1 MKKLLVFTALV
12 LLVSGTLFA
21 QINRGGTAWV
31 SSRTAPLRTST
42 WFFAGTRGTLEMG
55 DQVSVLQV
63 SGNWAEVRSAA
74 NASLTGWTS
83 VSNLSARR
91 IVASGPGASAG
102 ELALAG
108 KGFDRDVEN
117 AFRTGQ
123 NLNYADVDRT
133 EAITVSP
140 EELYA
145 FITSGRLFTGE

>member
-1 MKKLLVFTALV
+1 
-12 LLVSGTLFA
+12 
-21 QINRGGTAWV
+21 
-31 SSRTAPLRTST
+31 
-42 WFFAGTRGTLEMG
+42 MG
-55 DQVSVLQV
+55 AQVSVLQV

-91 IVASGPGASAG
+91 IVATGAGASAS

-117 AFRTGQ
+117 AYRAEG
-123 NLNYADVDRT
+123 NLNFADVDRT
-133 EAITVSP
+133 EAITVSM

-145 FITSGRLFTGE
+145 FITEGRLFTGE

>member
-1 MKKLLVFTALV
+1 MKKMFVLLAMF

-21 QINRGGTAWV
+21 QISRGGTAWV
-31 SSRTAPLRTST
+31 SSRTAALRTST

-74 NASLTGWTS
+74 NASLSGWTS

-91 IVASGPGASAG
+91 IVATGAGATPT

-117 AFRTGQ
+117 AFRAGED
-123 NLNYADVDRT
+123 LNYADVDRT
-133 EAITVSP
+133 EAITVSM
-140 EELYA
+140 EELFA
-145 FITSGRLFTGE
+145 FITEGRLFTGE